1 MGGQALP
8 VGLMHDTAVIASF
21 SRYLGIESSP
31 VSHTERL
38 VSALGSTLV
47 IACIFFI
54 SRAVLGP
61 TATLLIVPSMG
72 ASAVLL
78 FAVPHGALSQPWN
91 VFGGHV
97 LSAIIGV
104 SCALLFS
111 NEVIAAS
118 AAVGIAVGVMH
129 YLRCIHPPG
138 GATALAAVIGGEATH
153 ALGYQFVFTPVLIN
167 TLVMLAV
174 AFAFNFVFPW
184 RRYPAWLADR
194 DRQTVAEVPRV
205 SERHIEHADLVAAL
219 GQIDSFIDVSENDLL
234 RIYQLATGEADQR
247 HLLPGQIVL
256 GHYYSSVE
264 RGDEWSVRQIVDE
277 SNSPDPEKDMVVYK
291 VVAGAGPR
299 RSSVVTRT
307 EFARWATHELVRNA
321 NDWKRLES

>member
-1 MGGQALP
+1 M
-8 VGLMHDTAVIASF
+8 IATLCK
-21 SRYLGIESSP
+21 YLGIESYP

-54 SRAVLGP
+54 SRASLGP

-91 VFGGHV
+91 VFGGHA

-104 SCALLFS
+104 SCAMVFS
-111 NEVIAAS
+111 NEIIAAS

-153 ALGYQFVFTPVLIN
+153 ALGYQFVFTPVMLN
-167 TLVMLAV
+167 ALVMLAV
-174 AFAFNFVFPW
+174 AVAFNFVFPW
-184 RRYPAWLADR
+184 RRYPAWLADKN
-194 DRQTVAEVPRV
+194 RQAVAEVPRV

-234 RIYQLATGEADQR
+234 RIYQLATGKADQR
-247 HLLPGQIVL
+247 HLLPGQILL

-264 RGDEWSVRQIVDE
+264 HGEDWSVRQVVDE
-277 SNSPDPEKDMVVYK
+277 SPNPDPEKDRVVYK
-291 VVAGAGPR
+291 VVAGAELRTSG
-299 RSSVVTRT
+299 VATRT
-307 EFARWATHELVRNA
+307 EFARWATHELARDGK
-321 NDWKRLES
+321 DWKRMES

>member
-1 MGGQALP
+1 MIVSL
-8 VGLMHDTAVIASF
+8 LH
-21 SRYLGIESSP
+21 YLGIESSP

-54 SRAVLGP
+54 SRASLGP

-91 VFGGHV
+91 VLGGHL

-104 SCALLFS
+104 SCAMTFS
-111 NEVIAAS
+111 NEIIAAS
-118 AAVGIAVGVMH
+118 AAVGIAVGAMH

-153 ALGYQFVFTPVLIN
+153 ALGYQFVFTPVMLN
-167 TLVMLAV
+167 ALVMLAV
-174 AFAFNFVFPW
+174 AVAFNYVFPW

-194 DRQTVAEVPRV
+194 DSQPAAGVSGVP
-205 SERHIEHADLVAAL
+205 ERHIEHGDLVAAL
-219 GQIDSFIDVSENDLL
+219 SQIDSFIDVSENDLL

-247 HLLPGQIVL
+247 HLHPGQIVL
-256 GHYYSSVE
+256 GHYYSNAEYGEDRV
-264 RGDEWSVRQIVDE
+264 VRQVVDE
-277 SNSPDPEKDMVVYK
+277 SPNPDPDKDMVVYK
-291 VVAGAGPR
+291 VVAGTGR
-299 RSSVVTRT
+299 RSSGVVTRSG
-307 EFARWATHELVRNA
+307 FARWATHELARDDN
-321 NDWKRLES
+321 NWKNIDI

>member
-1 MGGQALP
+1 MIALL
-8 VGLMHDTAVIASF
+8 GK
-21 SRYLGIESSP
+21 YLGIESSP

-38 VSALGSTLV
+38 VSALGSVLV
-47 IACIFFI
+47 IACIFLI
-54 SRAVLGP
+54 SRATLGP

-104 SCALLFS
+104 SCAMIFS
-111 NEVIAAS
+111 NEIMAAS

-153 ALGYQFVFTPVLIN
+153 ALGYQFVLTPVMLN
-167 TLVMLAV
+167 ALVMLAV
-174 AFAFNFVFPW
+174 AVAFNFVFPW
-184 RRYPAWLADR
+184 RRYPAWLADK
-194 DRQTVAEVPRV
+194 DKQTVSEVTRI
-205 SERHIEHADLVAAL
+205 SERHISHADLVAAL
-219 GQIDSFIDVSENDLL
+219 SQIDSFIDVSENDLL

-247 HLLPGQIVL
+247 HLHPGQIVL
-256 GHYYSSVE
+256 GHFYSSVE
-264 RGDEWSVRQIVDE
+264 YGDDWSVRQVVDE
-277 SNSPDPEKDMVVYK
+277 SQNPDPDKDMVVYK
-291 VVAGAGPR
+291 VVAGAELRTSG
-299 RSSVVTRT
+299 VVTRT
-307 EFARWATHELVRNA
+307 GFAR
-321 NDWKRLES
+321 

>member
-1 MGGQALP
+1 MQA
-8 VGLMHDTAVIASF
+8 VAVITSLCK
-21 SRYLGIESSP
+21 YLGIESSP

-54 SRAVLGP
+54 SRASLGP

-91 VFGGHV
+91 VFGGHA

-104 SCALLFS
+104 SCAMIFS
-111 NEVIAAS
+111 NEIIAAS

-129 YLRCIHPPG
+129 YMRCIHPPG

-153 ALGYQFVFTPVLIN
+153 ALGYQFVLTPVMLN

-174 AFAFNFVFPW
+174 AVAFNFVFPW
-184 RRYPAWLADR
+184 RRYPAWLADK
-194 DRQTVAEVPRV
+194 DRQEVAEVTRV

-234 RIYQLATGEADQR
+234 RIYQLATGEAEQR

-264 RGDEWSVRQIVDE
+264 YGEDWSVRQVVDE
-277 SNSPDPEKDMVVYK
+277 SHNPDPKKDMVVYK
-291 VVAGAGPR
+291 VVAGAELRTSG
-299 RSSVVTRT
+299 VVTRT
-307 EFARWATHELVRNA
+307 EFARWATHELARDGK
-321 NDWKRLES
+321 DWKRMES

>member
-1 MGGQALP
+1 M
-8 VGLMHDTAVIASF
+8 
-21 SRYLGIESSP
+21 
-31 VSHTERL
+31 
-38 VSALGSTLV
+38 
-47 IACIFFI
+47 
-54 SRAVLGP
+54 
-61 TATLLIVPSMG
+61 
-72 ASAVLL
+72 
-78 FAVPHGALSQPWN
+78 
-91 VFGGHV
+91 
-97 LSAIIGV
+97 
-104 SCALLFS
+104 
-111 NEVIAAS
+111 
-118 AAVGIAVGVMH
+118 
-129 YLRCIHPPG
+129 
-138 GATALAAVIGGEATH
+138 
-153 ALGYQFVFTPVLIN
+153 
-167 TLVMLAV
+167 
-174 AFAFNFVFPW
+174 
-184 RRYPAWLADR
+184 
-194 DRQTVAEVPRV
+194 AEVPRV

-256 GHYYSSVE
+256 GHYDSSVE